1 MDSETDLSYSLTMSP
16 AERSILEATQRCCER
31 WGLIKVNVDDV
42 AAEAGISRA
51 TLYRHFP
58 GGRDVLFE
66 ALRVMELE
74 DFFLRLSG
82 HIDGA
87 DSLRDLLVRTVVH
100 ATRELRTDDHLAIML
115 ASAPGE
121 MIGQLTVDGLPRI
134 IRVATL
140 FIAPLLDPYLGR
152 AEALRLVDVMARLV
166 ISYFLAPSDLVDL
179 SDAEHAAEFI
189 DAFILPTFTTTL

>member
-1 MDSETDLSYSLTMSP
+1 MSP